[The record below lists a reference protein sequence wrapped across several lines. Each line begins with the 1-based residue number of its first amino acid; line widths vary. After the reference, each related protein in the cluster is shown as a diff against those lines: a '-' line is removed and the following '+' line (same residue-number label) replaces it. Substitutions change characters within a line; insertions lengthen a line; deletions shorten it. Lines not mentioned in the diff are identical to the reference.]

1 MHEIA
6 ISGSDVDSRSFMS
19 AELLEV
25 TSRMK
30 VLVVDDSRTL
40 RRVLLRELKYIGI
53 TNTQEAVDGPT
64 AIDALRRESFDLM
77 LLDMEMPE
85 LDGLGVLKI
94 IKADS
99 DLKHVPVIIVSGS
112 EQFERTVEC
121 IQIGAEDYLPKPFNP
136 VLLRARVFSALEKKR
151 LNDLDRSRII
161 ELQREKELLNIEQ
174 MKTEKLMLNIL
185 PKPIAERLK
194 RGENNIASSY
204 PDVTILFSD
213 LVGFTKLSTTKSA
226 SELVRLLNDL
236 FSRFDR
242 RAEELG
248 LEKIKT
254 IGDAYMAVGGLPIPR
269 ADHAH
274 ICADMALGMF
284 EDLAAFNQQY
294 SMELDMRIG
303 LNSGPVVAGV
313 IGFTKFSY
321 DLWGNTVNTA
331 SRMESTS
338 LVGRIQVSPAV
349 CTAIEDDFLLEERE
363 LIECK
368 GLGPILTSF
377 LNAKNQEV
385 EIRN

>member
-1 MHEIA
+1 MSTDLMFKN
-6 ISGSDVDSRSFMS
+6 ISPEV
-19 AELLEV
+19 LEQ
-25 TSRMK
+25 TKLMK

-40 RRVLLRELKYIGI
+40 RRLLIRELNNVGI
-53 TNTQEAVDGPT
+53 TNITEAGDGNE
-64 AIDALRRESFDLM
+64 ALEKVRAESFDLM

-85 LDGLGVLKI
+85 LDGLGVLNIVK
-94 IKADS
+94 S
-99 DLKHVPVIIVSGS
+99 DPALSYLPVIVVSGA
-112 EQFERTVEC
+112 EQFEKTVEC
-121 IQIGAEDYLPKPFNP
+121 IQIGAEDYLPKPFDP
-136 VLLRARVFSALEKKR
+136 VLLRARVFSSLEKKR
-151 LNDLDRSRII
+151 LRDLDREHIAL
-161 ELQREKELLNIEQ
+161 LQHEKELLNIEQ

-194 RGENNIASSY
+194 KGEKNISGSY
-204 PDVTILFSD
+204 PEVTILFSD
-213 LVGFTKLSTTKSA
+213 LVGFTKMSSTKSPA
-226 SELVRLLNDL
+226 DLVKLLNDL
-236 FSRFDR
+236 FTRFDK

-269 ADHAH
+269 SDHA
-274 ICADMALGMF
+274 IIAADMALGMYQ
-284 EDLAAFNQQY
+284 DLTEFNQANGSDLQ
-294 SMELDMRIG
+294 MRIG

-338 LVGRIQVSPAV
+338 AIGRVQITPA
-349 CTAIEDDFLLEERE
+349 TAEALSGHFILEERE

-377 LNAKNQEV
+377 LV
-385 EIRN
+385 SRI